1 MADHQGNPVK
11 AVFNP
16 ETGVTS
22 NFIATS
28 PDIPVPDK
36 KHDYLHGHIDVN
48 EQGQQ
53 GYTRMPGDPR

>member
-1 MADHQGNPVK
+1 MAEHQGNPVK

-22 NFIATS
+22 NFIATN
-28 PDIPVPDK
+28 PDIAVPDK